1 MSSGFL
7 FNLSF
12 SVVGVVEYI
21 YMCIFRLALMS
32 YIDEIKVFT
41 VFQLNF
47 KTFVLFCSFEKQ
59 LLFFFFFLENEKQL
73 SRLTLCM
80 FGSTELSAFCVFVF
94 VFVFFFFFSRVSPKR
109 GYCLCTVIKQ

>member
-47 KTFVLFCSFEKQ
+47 KTCSFEKQ

-80 FGSTELSAFCVFVF
+80 FGSTELSAFCVFVLVF
-94 VFVFFFFFSRVSPKR
+94 VFVFFFFFFTRFSETRLLFI
-109 GYCLCTVIKQ
+109 YCH

>member
-1 MSSGFL
+1 MSSEFL

-21 YMCIFRLALMS
+21 YMYIFRLALMS

-47 KTFVLFCSFEKQ
+47 KIFLLFCSFERT
-59 LLFFFFFLENEKQL
+59 FFFFLRK
-73 SRLTLCM
+73 
-80 FGSTELSAFCVFVF
+80 
-94 VFVFFFFFSRVSPKR
+94 
-109 GYCLCTVIKQ
+109 